1 MTNKSTQKRESE
13 MELKPKNVKKNV
25 IDTAKQN
32 KDLLKDFKAREIK
45 LFGKIHS
52 DNPNIVRL
60 F

>member
-1 MTNKSTQKRESE
+1 